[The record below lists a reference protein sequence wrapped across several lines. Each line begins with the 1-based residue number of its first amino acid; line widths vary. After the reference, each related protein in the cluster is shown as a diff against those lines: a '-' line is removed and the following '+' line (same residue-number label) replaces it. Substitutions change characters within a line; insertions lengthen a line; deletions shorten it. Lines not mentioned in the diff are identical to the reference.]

1 MVDGRKRKSKTIPLA
16 IGNDPALWRYSSLQD
31 ALAANTDLI
40 ARLIRVGEAQ
50 SAYQMMSDH
59 SPEIIQISENV

>member
-1 MVDGRKRKSKTIPLA
+1 MPRSDRKCKRIPLR
-16 IGNDPALWRYSSLQD
+16 IGNDPALWRFSSLQD

-50 SAYQMMSDH
+50 TKLESIANETEEIV
-59 SPEIIQISENV
+59 PESV